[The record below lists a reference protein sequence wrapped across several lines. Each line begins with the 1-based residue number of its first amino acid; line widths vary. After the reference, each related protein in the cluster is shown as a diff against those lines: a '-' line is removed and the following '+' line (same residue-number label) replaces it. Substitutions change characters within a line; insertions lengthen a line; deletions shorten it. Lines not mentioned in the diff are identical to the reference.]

1 METSD
6 NFEEVLT
13 NIEVFCRVLVDKMSG
28 VRKSYV
34 RPEPIEKLLR
44 KKAVIEVSERSA
56 EGREPLIDL
65 FEDEKHVRILALMQP
80 LFGNEVT
87 FNSNNDFTEIV
98 VGKYLKIK
106 IPIKTVD
113 VSKIHVNNNNRTL
126 EIMIEKP
133 LPLITCIS
141 N

>member
-1 METSD
+1 METND

-65 FEDEKHVRILALMQP
+65 FEDEKHIRILALLQP
-80 LFGNEVT
+80 PFGNEVR
-87 FNSNNDFTEIV
+87 FNSNNGFTEIV

-113 VSKIHVNNNNRTL
+113 ISKIHVNNNNRTL